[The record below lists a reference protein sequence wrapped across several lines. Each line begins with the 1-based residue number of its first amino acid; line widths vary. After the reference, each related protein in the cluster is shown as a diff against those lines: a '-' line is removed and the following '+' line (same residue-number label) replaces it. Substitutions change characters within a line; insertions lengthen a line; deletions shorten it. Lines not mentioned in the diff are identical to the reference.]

1 MIEDMSDPL
10 AHVFD
15 PGNGWSTRIHPH
27 LTGLPPHLA
36 ELVLHLASSD
46 AGWNWRYKADTTW
59 MRRTKALLKADGADA
74 LVRHAVREL
83 AAGGSFHDQGDPE
96 HIIREIGQVKP
107 PSPARA
113 LAIGF
118 LLAAGRLRADTD
130 GLSADLALV
139 ARKNSQA
146 MDTYHRVDHEIAGAA
161 FAALGDLPGASAM
174 DELWDLH
181 QRITPSIHPHKVL
194 VKSVKRAAARLG
206 IPPQDIAERTV
217 PRHGLQPDGT
227 LTVGWIGRGVLWWN
241 AAVDAVITL
250 HDTGTVTVD
259 WSDDDGRT
267 TRTTAPFR
275 TPSGYKTPLRADSV
289 DLVRRHAKDIART
302 LEAERN
308 RLASLAE
315 DPDRTWSW
323 RDWSR
328 HYRDHPVTG
337 VVARSLEWEYRLP
350 DEDAFRPLD
359 PADAGGA
366 VPDTARVRL
375 RPASAGRKTSPPAAP
390 AGRPRTVGTT
400 ARPTSNE

>member
-1 MIEDMSDPL
+1 MIEGMSDPL
-10 AHVFD
+10 ARVFD

-36 ELVLHLASSD
+36 ELVLHLADSD
-46 AGWNWRYKADTTW
+46 TFWDWRYKVDTPW
-59 MRRTKALLKADGADA
+59 KRRTNALLKADGADA
-74 LVRHAVREL
+74 LVRRAVHEL
-83 AAGGSFHDQGDPE
+83 AAGGSFHDQADPE
-96 HIIREIGQVKP
+96 HVIRELGQVKP
-107 PSPARA
+107 PSPARP

-118 LLAAGRLRADTD
+118 LLAAGRLSADTD

-161 FAALGDLPGASAM
+161 FTALGDLPGSAAM
-174 DELWDLH
+174 EELWDLH
-181 QRITPSIHPHKVL
+181 QRITPSIHPQRVL

-206 IPPQDIAERTV
+206 VPAHEFAERTV
-217 PRHGLQPDGT
+217 PRHGLEPDGT
-227 LTVGWIGRGVLWWN
+227 LTVGWIGRGALWWN

-259 WSDDDGRT
+259 WSDDNGRT

-275 TPSGYKTPLRADSV
+275 TPYGYKTPMRTDSIT
-289 DLVRRHAKDIART
+289 LVRRCAQDIAKT
-302 LEAERN
+302 LGAERT
-308 RLASLAE
+308 RLAALA
-315 DPDRTWSW
+315 DAPDRTWSW

-337 VVARSLEWEYRLP
+337 VVTRSLEWEYRLP

-359 PADAGGA
+359 PADLDAGGA

-375 RPASAGRKTSPPAAP
+375 RLTAAG
-390 AGRPRTVGTT
+390 
-400 ARPTSNE
+400 